1 MTVTDEAPAADER
14 AADRCK
20 CSHSRR
26 NHMGTRTGPCAFSG
40 CGCGKFRPESGAALT
55 LFRRGDL
62 VEYNGEPWTVYT
74 GQDACGSVDLC
85 RTESY
90 AAPLG
95 DRVAGVSASVLRL
108 VRSAPDRTL
117 GKGADIDY
125 IEREDRNRRAAR
137 ERRAVT
143 PEGED

>member
-1 MTVTDEAPAADER
+1 MTR
-14 AADRCK
+14 
-20 CSHSRR
+20 
-26 NHMGTRTGPCAFSG
+26 FQ
-40 CGCGKFRPESGAALT
+40 
-55 LFRRGDL
+55 RGDL
-62 VEYNGEPWTVYT
+62 VEYKGEPWTIYV
-74 GQDACGSVDLC
+74 GEDARGVVDLC

-108 VRSAPDRTL
+108 IRSAPNRSM

-137 ERRAVT
+137 ERRGMT
-143 PEGED
+143 PEGEG